1 MKHTFIHLG
10 CEVNIADT
18 KVTICKP
25 DRSIEKFTLK
35 IISDCDTAEEFVR
48 EYLALSIVKQ

>member
-25 DRSIEKFTLK
+25 DGSIEKFTLK
-35 IISDCDTAEEFVR
+35 IISDQDTAEEFVKD
-48 EYLALSIVKQ
+48 YITLAIVKQ

>member
-10 CEVNIADT
+10 CEVNIADN

-25 DRSIEKFTLK
+25 DGSVEKITLRV
-35 IISDCDTAEEFVR
+35 ITDHDIAEEFVK
-48 EYLALSIVKQ
+48 EYITLSIVKQ

>member
-25 DRSIEKFTLK
+25 DGSVEKFTLK